1 MYSGAASG
9 TGNYTLPQIPAGT
22 YQITVTVTG
31 FKKYV
36 RQNILVPVAQTVR
49 VDVGLEVGATTDS
62 VTVVETA
69 PLLKTE
75 SGELA
80 HNVESARMDALPV
93 LGTGNKSSGVSGT
106 GLRNP
111 YSVLNLIPGADFR
124 PDSSIRIN
132 GTPSNTMSLKIEGQ
146 EASTGLWQTQSW
158 TQPSVDA
165 IQELAIQT
173 SNYAAEFGQAG
184 GGVFNTTMKSG
195 TNQYHGSAYDYFA
208 NEALNAGQPF
218 TDDGK
223 GGLFGPVRAST
234 IMASRLGGPVWIP
247 KLFNGRDKTFF
258 FFNFEQFRETQ
269 IINNSFKT
277 VPTAQM
283 HAGDM
288 SQFLT
293 GKTIGTD
300 PGTGLPV
307 PENAIFDPATQ
318 RLSANGLQIRDQF
331 PGNKIPITRLDPVRG
346 QNSGLHAPAEP
357 SWHAEQLPADLR
369 ESARVNGSLHQVDQ
383 SIGPK
388 AKVAFYWS
396 RTSLN
401 TPAAD
406 GMPFPITSAR
416 GYDSVTNTT
425 RLNFD
430 YTLRPTMLFHVG
442 VGLLYQNYLE
452 VAGAEGF
459 HPSSIGLKGQNDDNV
474 MPTLA
479 GLGNAQGGY
488 SLGIGPFTLINIVNP
503 KPTANTSLT
512 WVKGNHTYKFGGEV
526 VVDGY
531 INKNRTYAEP
541 WITFAAT
548 ETTQPSLNGV
558 AGLSGSAGLG
568 LASFLLGR
576 VDSGYTALQTDTRLG
591 KHALAGFMQDS
602 WKVTRKFT
610 LDYGL
615 RYDFQTY
622 LKEEH
627 GLQNNISPT
636 TPNPAAGGLPGGTIF
651 EATCKCDFSH
661 NYPWAFGPRLGAA
674 YQINTKTVFR
684 AGIGV
689 SYSRTAANNFQSY
702 AVGAN
707 TPYSAPGFG
716 DPAYLLQNGLPYK
729 VTFPNFDPGQ
739 QPYAGIPT
747 GTLNYFDR
755 NAGRPGRT
763 VNFSA
768 GIQREVMRN
777 LVVEV
782 SYVGNRGA
790 WWQANSMVND
800 KAITP
805 AMLSAVGLDINSA
818 TDRALLSQTI
828 TSPAV
833 VARGFVKPYPTFPS
847 TQTLRQAI
855 SPFPEY
861 TSMLRLWVPIG
872 STWYDSL
879 QTTVNKRF
887 SHGIDFQGSYT
898 WSKQMSVGAEGDVSF
913 FQAVSPQVNDV
924 TNRNTNKY
932 LSGYDQPQLL
942 VFSGNYTTPKLG
954 GNKILSLVARDWV
967 LGGVFRYGSG
977 LPIRVPNSNNALAS
991 VLNRGTF
998 ANRVAGQPLF
1008 LQDLNCHCFDP
1019 SRTLVLN
1026 PAAWSDPG
1034 PGQFAS
1040 STAYYNDYRYQRRPS
1055 ENMSFGRAFR
1065 IKEKMNLSIRAE
1077 FVNIFNRTEAAN
1089 PTNGTGVGAF
1099 LATKGTDSSG
1109 RLTAGFGQINYTAPF
1124 GLPRTGQLVGR
1135 FQF

>member
-1 MYSGAASG
+1 MKALKLLLCLLAVSLATFAQNDRGTITGTITDPAGAVIAGAPVEAKNLETGSVYSGAASG
-9 TGNYTLPQIPAGT
+9 TGNYTLPQIPTGT

-36 RQNILVPVAQTVR
+36 RQNILVPVTQTVR

-62 VTVVETA
+62 ITVVETA

-75 SGELA
+75 SGELS

-146 EASTGLWQTQSW
+146 EASTSLWQTQSW

-173 SNYAAEFGQAG
+173 SNYAAEYGQAG

-208 NEALNAGQPF
+208 NEAFNAGQPF
-218 TDDGK
+218 TDNGK
-223 GGLFGPVRAST
+223 GSLLRPR
-234 IMASRLGGPVWIP
+234 SRKHDYGFTLGGPVWIP

-283 HAGDM
+283 HQGDM

-300 PGTGLPV
+300 PGTGLPI
-307 PENAIFDPATQ
+307 PENAIFDPNTQ

-331 PGNKIPITRLDPVRG
+331 PGNKIPLTRFDPVAAAILNFMPLPNNGTGTLNNYLPTYANPRVSSIPSIKID
-346 QNSGLHAPAEP
+346 QN
-357 SWHAEQLPADLR
+357 
-369 ESARVNGSLHQVDQ
+369 
-383 SIGPK
+383 IGPK
-388 AKVAFYWS
+388 AKIAFYWS

-406 GMPFPITSAR
+406 GLPFPITSAR

-425 RLNFD
+425 RVNFD
-430 YTLRPTMLFHVG
+430 YTLRPTMLLHLG

-474 MPTLA
+474 MPTIA
-479 GLGNAQGGY
+479 GLSALKGGY

-512 WVKGNHTYKFGGEV
+512 WVKQNHTFKFGGEM
-526 VVDGY
+526 VVDGF

-548 ETTQPSLNGV
+548 ETTQPSINGV
-558 AGLSGSAGLG
+558 VGLTGSAGLG

-591 KHALAGFMQDS
+591 KHALAGFFQDS

-622 LKEEH
+622 LKEHH
-627 GLQNNISPT
+627 GLQNNVSPT

-651 EATCKCDFSH
+651 EATCNCAFSH
-661 NYPWAFGPRLGAA
+661 NYPWAFGPRIGAA

-689 SYSRTAANNFQSY
+689 SYTRTAANNFQSY

-755 NAGRPGRT
+755 NAGRPART

-768 GIQREVMRN
+768 GIQREVARN
-777 LVVEV
+777 LVVEA

-805 AMLSAVGLDINSA
+805 DMLKAVGLDINSA

-828 TSPAV
+828 SSPAV

-879 QTTVNKRF
+879 QVTLNKRF
-887 SHGIDFQGSYT
+887 SHGFELQGSYT
-898 WSKQMSVGAEGDVSF
+898 WSKQLSVGAEGDVSF

-942 VFSGNYTTPKLG
+942 VFSTTYITPKWG
-954 GNKILSLVARDWV
+954 GNKFVSYVVQGWQ

-1026 PAAWSDPG
+1026 PAAWSDPAA
-1034 PGQFAS
+1034 GQFAS

-1055 ENMSFGRAFR
+1055 EKKACPS
-1065 IKEKMNLSIRAE
+1065 
-1077 FVNIFNRTEAAN
+1077 AA
-1089 PTNGTGVGAF
+1089 
-1099 LATKGTDSSG
+1099 SS
-1109 RLTAGFGQINYTAPF
+1109 A
-1124 GLPRTGQLVGR
+1124 
-1135 FQF
+1135 